1 MAASKKSSRSISEN
15 PSKDAL
21 KATKKKNNPP
31 KHVEFAE
38 PTSKAHSKKKSE
50 SKLILSGFEEG
61 DTDGDSSE
69 EEEDADVGE
78 DEEDEDE
85 DEDEEDEEEDEEAD
99 GDDSSDE
106 GSDQS
111 ADDNLQPQPGS
122 KDSRAPNRK
131 SKRKAADEETGVI
144 YLGRIPHGFYEDEMK
159 SYFSQFGEVLRVRL
173 SRCKRTGK
181 PRHYGFIEFKHLQ
194 VAQIVAETIH
204 NYLLS
209 GKLLQCKLLEKHEI
223 HPKLWVGAGK
233 KFMKDCKI
241 RLDRQKRNQPK
252 TLPKQAVITNRLVER
267 EKRKRQKLSEQG
279 IDYDFPGYIP
289 LAPPQA
295 ASKSTPDENPKK
307 SKKSKKKA

>member
-69 EEEDADVGE
+69 EEEDADDGE
-78 DEEDEDE
+78 DEEDEDK
-85 DEDEEDEEEDEEAD
+85 EDEEEDEEAD

-131 SKRKAADEETGVI
+131 SKRKV
-144 YLGRIPHGFYEDEMK
+144 
-159 SYFSQFGEVLRVRL
+159 S
-173 SRCKRTGK
+173 
-181 PRHYGFIEFKHLQ
+181 HL
-194 VAQIVAETIH
+194 T
-204 NYLLS
+204 
-209 GKLLQCKLLEKHEI
+209 
-223 HPKLWVGAGK
+223 
-233 KFMKDCKI
+233 
-241 RLDRQKRNQPK
+241 
-252 TLPKQAVITNRLVER
+252 
-267 EKRKRQKLSEQG
+267 
-279 IDYDFPGYIP
+279 
-289 LAPPQA
+289 
-295 ASKSTPDENPKK
+295 ST
-307 SKKSKKKA
+307 S